1 MCWLFIDY
9 CVVLTSTPHAVFAVN
24 RLWAGFKG
32 FLFLFTSFHWWLRSY
47 PLNLSPCGENKCSHS
62 ATSDTKYTELQSV
75 IASSNRWWWMRR
87 FPKLVQRQVELYP
100 ITLRRLCIQNDI
112 QMSGVNQCFV
122 TVSFLMWIQQI
133 ALWFALVLRRCQRH
147 PKGSGRKASGLL

>member
-1 MCWLFIDY
+1 MFWLFIGY
-9 CVVLTSTPHAVFAVN
+9 YIVLTSTPHAVFAVN

-47 PLNLSPCGENKCSHS
+47 PLNLSPSGENKCSHS

-100 ITLRRLCIQNDI
+100 ITLALYPEWLHTDVRRKPVLCNCFFADVNPAISTLVWVGFKK
-112 QMSGVNQCFV
+112 MSE
-122 TVSFLMWIQQI
+122 
-133 ALWFALVLRRCQRH
+133 
-147 PKGSGRKASGLL
+147 AS